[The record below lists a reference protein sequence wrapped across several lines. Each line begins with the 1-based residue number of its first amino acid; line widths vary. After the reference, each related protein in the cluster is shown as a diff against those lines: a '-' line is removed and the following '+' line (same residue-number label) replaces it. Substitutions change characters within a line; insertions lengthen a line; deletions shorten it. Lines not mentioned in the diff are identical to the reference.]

1 MAGQSGQRP
10 RHDKPGEAA
19 MNLFPFGG
27 ICEFLLKFGGNLM
40 IWLPFTPQ
48 MYLPKL

>member
-1 MAGQSGQRP
+1 
-10 RHDKPGEAA
+10 

-27 ICEFLLKFGGNLM
+27 ISEFLLMFGWHLM
-40 IWLPFTPQ
+40 IWLPFTPP